1 MYRKSSQKR
10 LPLGGL
16 VVLFSGKIICP
27 VEEIKNSER
36 SWEKDPGEN
45 INLFGGKFVILAPD
59 SQPVTGQPGGQYGS

>member
-36 SWEKDPGEN
+36 SWEQDPGEH
-45 INLFGGKFVILAPD
+45 INLFGGKFVILAPE
-59 SQPVTGQPGGQYGS
+59 GQSVSGHSRGQYGS